1 MGRLSRYIWRYWRS
15 YLVGGLCLLG
25 TATLVMWIPW
35 WIREAVRVIEHGG
48 AMRDVTYYAV
58 LIIAAAGVQ
67 GVVRAYSRA
76 LIFNAGRT
84 VEYDLRNDLFA
95 HLQKLP
101 LSFYHN
107 QRTGDLMSR
116 VINDIS
122 AVRIMLGPGV
132 LNFVNAP
139 LYYVYA
145 VALMLS
151 MDVRLTLAALAPF
164 PLLMYVAAKFRGRI
178 MKSSLQV
185 QQQMSVLSSHV
196 QENLSGMHVVK
207 AYAQEQFQAQQFIG
221 LNKDYE
227 VKSLE
232 MAKMRGIVNPI
243 MQGINGLTV
252 LIVIWYGGV
261 RVMRGDLLVADI
273 VAFIAYLNVLAWPT
287 AAFGWMLSLVERGRA
302 AMRRLEEIL
311 ETTPAIANEPT
322 PQITFS
328 LKQGIEFRDV
338 SFTHERQRNGHA
350 TLEGIDFK
358 LPVGRSVGLVGRVG
372 SGKSTVAQ
380 LVPRLFDV
388 STGAVLMDGQDIRK
402 LSLHELRKMIGYV
415 PQEPFLF
422 STSLKNNLAFGRD
435 ACSMEEVA
443 RAVQIAKLDRDVE
456 IFSHGLDT
464 IVGERGV
471 TLSGGQKQRATLA
484 RALIMDPP
492 VLILDDCL
500 SSVDAQTEAEILH
513 ELRAI
518 LKNKTC
524 LIISH
529 RISAVKEVDEILV
542 LDEGQIIE
550 RGNHD
555 QLVRLGGVYAELYQQ
570 QRLSEELEQI

>member
-15 YLVGGLCLLG
+15 YLFGGLCLLG

-48 AMRDVTYYAV
+48 PMRDVTYYAV
-58 LIIAAAGVQ
+58 LIIAAAVVQ

-151 MDVRLTLAALAPF
+151 MDVRMTLAALAPF

-388 STGAVLMDGQDIRK
+388 STGAVLVDGQDIRK

>member
-48 AMRDVTYYAV
+48 PMRDVTYYAV
-58 LIIAAAGVQ
+58 LIIAAAVVQ

-151 MDVRLTLAALAPF
+151 MDVRMTLAALAPF

-311 ETTPAIANEPT
+311 ETTPAIANEPP

>member
-1 MGRLSRYIWRYWRS
+1 MGRISLYAWRYWRR
-15 YLVGGLCLLG
+15 YLFGGLCLLG

-35 WIREAVRVIEHGG
+35 WIREAVRVVENGG
-48 AMRDVTYYAV
+48 ALSDVTYYAV
-58 LIIAAAGVQ
+58 LIIVSAVAQ
-67 GVVRAYSRA
+67 GFVRTYSRA
-76 LIFNAGRT
+76 LIFNAGRN
-84 VEYDLRNDLFA
+84 VEYDLRNDVFA
-95 HLQKLP
+95 HLEKLP
-101 LSFYHN
+101 LSFYQK

-122 AVRIMLGPGV
+122 AVRVMLGPGV
-132 LNFVNAP
+132 LNFANAP

-145 VALMLS
+145 MALMLS
-151 MDVRLTLAALAPF
+151 MDVRMTIAAVAPF
-164 PLLMYVAAKFRGRI
+164 PLLIYVARRFRGRI
-178 MKSSLQV
+178 MKSSLEV

-207 AYAQEQFQAQQFIG
+207 AYAQEEFQTQHFIG

-227 VKSLE
+227 VKSME

-252 LIVIWYGGV
+252 LIVLWYGGI

-311 ETTPAIANEPT
+311 ETQPEISDPPAAEPLGA
-322 PQITFS
+322 

-338 SFTHERQRNGHA
+338 AFAYERQKNGHVA
-350 TLEGIDFK
+350 LEGINFS

-372 SGKSTVAQ
+372 SGKSTLAQ

-388 STGAVLMDGQDIRK
+388 STGAVLFDGRDARA
-402 LSLHELRKMIGYV
+402 LHLRDLRRLIGYV
-415 PQEPFLF
+415 PQDPFLF
-422 STSLKNNLAFGRD
+422 SNTLKANLALGRD
-435 ACSMEEVA
+435 HYTEEELA
-443 RAVQIAKLDRDVE
+443 RSVTIARLDRDLE
-456 IFSHGLDT
+456 IFPLGADT
-464 IVGERGV
+464 LVGERGV

-513 ELRAI
+513 ALRAI
-518 LKNKTC
+518 LKEKTC

-529 RISAVKEVDEILV
+529 RISAVREADEILV
-542 LDEGQIIE
+542 LDEGSIIE

-555 QLVRLGGVYAELYQQ
+555 ELVRRGGVYAELYQQ